1 MVARPEPKRGDPR
14 CRTHRHGWG
23 AAGAG
28 AGSQGGGVASEAGW
42 FPWPHHA
49 CLSFFS
55 SFFFYEKKKKS
66 FSSHPKLPGRTQ
78 PGQWEPPRS
87 AQPMEPAGRVR
98 PVGPPRKD
106 KLWGSWGDTGTPAS
120 QHPLCPKR
128 PRCQQEIGEGRQ
140 LGEGVRP
147 RHAARPPSSLAKRL
161 RASVFPSGEWAQGW
175 GVTPAVPR
183 GVTASPVP
191 WR

>member
-1 MVARPEPKRGDPR
+1 MPDSPSWLGRGGRGRWQPGWRGGFRGRVVPVAPPCLPE
-14 CRTHRHGWG
+14 
-23 AAGAG
+23 
-28 AGSQGGGVASEAGW
+28 
-42 FPWPHHA
+42 
-49 CLSFFS
+49 LFFL
-55 SFFFYEKKKKS
+55 FFFFMKKKKKS

-106 KLWGSWGDTGTPAS
+106 KLWGSWGDTGTPTS

-147 RHAARPPSSLAKRL
+147 RCAARPPLNLAKWL

-191 WR
+191 RR